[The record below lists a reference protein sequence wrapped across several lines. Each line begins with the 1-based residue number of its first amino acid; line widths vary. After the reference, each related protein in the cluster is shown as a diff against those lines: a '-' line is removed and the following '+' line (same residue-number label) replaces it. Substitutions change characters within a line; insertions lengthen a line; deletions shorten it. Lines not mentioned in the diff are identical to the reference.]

1 MPTQSKW
8 QSLPTEAINP
18 VSLAIDKTPVRDI
31 IDMVVNEDRKVIA
44 AVQKEKE
51 RIAHGVEIIAQAL
64 RKGGRII
71 FVGAGTSG
79 RLGVVE
85 ASEMPPTFGT
95 SPRVVQAIMA
105 GGQEA
110 VFKAKE
116 GVEDNYEE
124 GARSI
129 ARLRLTQRDVVVGVS
144 ASGMT
149 PFVRGG
155 LTRARK
161 AGAKIIFVTCW
172 PGSEL
177 QTFVDLQI
185 APAVGP
191 ELIAGSTRLK
201 AGTATKMV
209 LNMLTTVAM
218 IKVGKTYGNLMVDVQ
233 TGSEKLKD
241 RARRI
246 VSMVTGH
253 RLRRR
258 RRAAQ
263 AREVQRQG
271 GDRDAE
277 DRADAADGAAAP
289 EEGRRLGARGDRRRH
304 RDLEPAQT
312 SLAGRVGAARR
323 GPQSVLAPRLGTPP
337 GCRPPRYRPRRR
349 RPGAAAGTTPAAPVV
364 IGPFSSRSTH
374 DAFDSPGREQDDRPR
389 LKDRRHPH
397 RQRFARA
404 RRSESPPNSAALLR
418 RVSGLQLDAM
428 GARLQRRRRLVETD
442 VAVGADAEDLHVDAA
457 GARDRLLVALALR
470 LGIRRVAVEEV
481 DLRRRR
487 GGRGRTGASSMKRR

>member
-1 MPTQSKW
+1 MTSHSKW
-8 QSLPTEAINP
+8 ESLPTEAINP
-18 VSLAIDKTPVRDI
+18 ASLGIDKSPVAEI
-31 IDMVVNEDRKVIA
+31 VDMILNEDRKVIV

-51 RIAHGVEIIAQAL
+51 KIAHGIEIITHAL

-71 FVGAGTSG
+71 FIGAGTSG

-95 SPRVVQAIMA
+95 PPNTVQAIMA

-110 VFKAKE
+110 VFRAKE

-129 ARLRLTQRDVVVGVS
+129 SRLRLTQRDVVIGVS

-161 AGAKIIFVTCW
+161 AGGKIIFITCW

-177 QTFVDLQI
+177 QNFVDLQI

-201 AGTATKMV
+201 AGTATKIV

-218 IKVGKTYGNLMVDVQ
+218 IRLGKTYGNLMVDVQ

-246 VSMVTGH
+246 LGVVTG
-253 RLRRR
+253 LDYD
-258 RRAAQ
+258 
-263 AREVQRQG
+263 E
-271 GDRDAE
+271 
-277 DRADAADGAAAP
+277 AD
-289 EEGRRLGARGDRRRH
+289 
-304 RDLEPAQT
+304 
-312 SLAGRVGAARR
+312 
-323 GPQSVLAPRLGTPP
+323 
-337 GCRPPRYRPRRR
+337 
-349 RPGAAAGTTPAAPVV
+349 
-364 IGPFSSRSTH
+364 
-374 DAFDSPGREQDDRPR
+374 
-389 LKDRRHPH
+389 
-397 RQRFARA
+397 
-404 RRSESPPNSAALLR
+404 ALLR
-418 RVSGLQLDAM
+418 R
-428 GARLQRRRRLVETD
+428 ARWNVKAAIVMQKTNLTLPKALTRLKK
-442 VAVGADAEDLHVDAA
+442 AEDSVRDAI
-457 GARDRLLVALALR
+457 GEDIEPRLRAILKR
-470 LGIRRVAVEEV
+470 EV
-481 DLRRRR
+481 
-487 GGRGRTGASSMKRR
+487 K

>member
-1 MPTQSKW
+1 LARVVRAHTPDHRMPSPSKW

-18 VSLAIDKTPVRDI
+18 ISLAVDKAPALDI
-31 IDMVVNEDRKVIA
+31 VDMVVNEDRKIIA
-44 AVQKEKE
+44 AVHKERE
-51 RIAHGVEIIAQAL
+51 RIAHGVEIVAQAL

-71 FVGAGTSG
+71 FIGAGTSG

-95 SPRVVQAIMA
+95 SPNTVQAIMA

-110 VFKAKE
+110 VFRAKE

-129 ARLRLTQRDVVVGVS
+129 GRLRLGRKDVVIGVS

-191 ELIAGSTRLK
+191 EIIAGSTRLK

-209 LNMLTTVAM
+209 LNMLTTIAM
-218 IKVGKTYGNLMVDVQ
+218 IKVGKTYGNLMVDVR

-246 VSMVTGH
+246 VGVVTGLDYDEADALLKRAKWNVKAAIVMQKGSVTLPQALSRLKKSGDLVREAIGEDIEP
-253 RLRRR
+253 RLR
-258 RRAAQ
+258 
-263 AREVQRQG
+263 E
-271 GDRDAE
+271 
-277 DRADAADGAAAP
+277 
-289 EEGRRLGARGDRRRH
+289 L
-304 RDLEPAQT
+304 
-312 SLAGRVGAARR
+312 
-323 GPQSVLAPRLGTPP
+323 
-337 GCRPPRYRPRRR
+337 
-349 RPGAAAGTTPAAPVV
+349 
-364 IGPFSSRSTH
+364 
-374 DAFDSPGREQDDRPR
+374 
-389 LKDRRHPH
+389 LK
-397 RQRFARA
+397 
-404 RRSESPPNSAALLR
+404 
-418 RVSGLQLDAM
+418 
-428 GARLQRRRRLVETD
+428 
-442 VAVGADAEDLHVDAA
+442 
-457 GARDRLLVALALR
+457 
-470 LGIRRVAVEEV
+470 I
-481 DLRRRR
+481 
-487 GGRGRTGASSMKRR
+487 